1 MTTDTPKPA
10 RAPRKPRARSDAAKT
25 PSAATPPQP
34 RTRAAPR
41 RSTKAQPA
49 EPTPPPPST
58 PVPNS
63 RPVVVD
69 PDFSPGEQKV
79 GEEPFK
85 LTVNI
90 PHSLYKRASGLVWHA
105 DFTGEPD
112 EVKSMTALVRI
123 ALVEAVVRYEKK
135 YNAGMAFPPPAR
147 LRRGRAPK
155 LR

>member
-1 MTTDTPKPA
+1 MTTDTPKPT
-10 RAPRKPRARSDAAKT
+10 RAPRKPRARSDTAKT
-25 PSAATPPQP
+25 PSTATPPQS
-34 RTRAAPR
+34 RTRTPR

-49 EPTPPPPST
+49 EPTPSPSVA
-58 PVPNS
+58 VPNW

-69 PDFSPGEQKV
+69 PDLYPGEQKV
-79 GEEPFK
+79 GEEQFK

-90 PHSLYKRASGLVWHA
+90 PQSLYERASGLVWHA

-123 ALVEAVVRYEKK
+123 ALVEAVARYEKK

>member
-25 PSAATPPQP
+25 ASTTATPPQP
-34 RTRAAPR
+34 RTRAPR
-41 RSTKAQPA
+41 RSTKAQQP
-49 EPTPPPPST
+49 EPTPPPSV

-63 RPVVVD
+63 RPVVHD
-69 PDFSPGEQKV
+69 PDLYPGEQKA
-79 GEEPFK
+79 GEEQFK

-90 PHSLYKRASGLVWHA
+90 PQSLYERASGLVWHA

-123 ALVEAVVRYEKK
+123 ALVEAVARYEKK

>member
-1 MTTDTPKPA
+1 MTDTPKPA
-10 RAPRKPRARSDAAKT
+10 RAPRKPRARPTTEQTPTPTPPPAKT
-25 PSAATPPQP
+25 
-34 RTRAAPR
+34 RAPR
-41 RSTKAQPA
+41 RSSKTPS
-49 EPTPPPPST
+49 EPPPPPL

-69 PDFSPGEQKV
+69 PDAYPGEQKP
-79 GEEPFK
+79 GEEIFK

-90 PHSLYKRASGLVWHA
+90 PQSLYERASGLVWHA

-112 EVKSMTALVRI
+112 EVQSMTALVRI
-123 ALVEAVVRYEKK
+123 ALVQAVAGYEKK

-155 LR
+155 GR

>member
-10 RAPRKPRARSDAAKT
+10 RATRKPRARSDAAKT
-25 PSAATPPQP
+25 ASTATPPQP
-34 RTRAAPR
+34 RTRAPR
-41 RSTKAQPA
+41 RSTKAQPH
-49 EPTPPPPST
+49 EPTPPPSG

-63 RPVVVD
+63 RPVVHD

-79 GEEPFK
+79 GEDPFK

-90 PHSLYKRASGLVWHA
+90 PQSLYERASGLVWHA

-112 EVKSMTALVRI
+112 EVRSMTALVRI
-123 ALVEAVVRYEKK
+123 ALVEAVARYEKK
-135 YNAGMAFPPPAR
+135 YNAGMSFPPPAR

>member
-25 PSAATPPQP
+25 ASTATPPQP
-34 RTRAAPR
+34 RTRAPR
-41 RSTKAQPA
+41 RLTKAQPP
-49 EPTPPPPST
+49 EPTPPPSV

-63 RPVVVD
+63 RPVVHD
-69 PDFSPGEQKV
+69 PDLYPGEQKA
-79 GEEPFK
+79 GEEQFK

-90 PHSLYKRASGLVWHA
+90 PQSLYERASGLVWHA

-123 ALVEAVVRYEKK
+123 ALVEAVARYEKK

>member
-1 MTTDTPKPA
+1 M
-10 RAPRKPRARSDAAKT
+10 
-25 PSAATPPQP
+25 
-34 RTRAAPR
+34 
-41 RSTKAQPA
+41 
-49 EPTPPPPST
+49 

-63 RPVVVD
+63 RPVVHD
-69 PDFSPGEQKV
+69 PDFTPGEQKV

-90 PHSLYKRASGLVWHA
+90 PQSLYERASGLVWHA

-112 EVKSMTALVRI
+112 EVRSMTALVRI
-123 ALVEAVVRYEKK
+123 ALVEAVARYEKK

>member
-10 RAPRKPRARSDAAKT
+10 RAPRKPRARSDTAKT
-25 PSAATPPQP
+25 PSTATPPQP
-34 RTRAAPR
+34 RTRAPR
-41 RSTKAQPA
+41 RSTKAQPP
-49 EPTPPPPST
+49 EPTPPPSA

-63 RPVVVD
+63 RPVVHD
-69 PDFSPGEQKV
+69 PDFTPGEQKV
-79 GEEPFK
+79 GEDPFK

-90 PHSLYKRASGLVWHA
+90 PQSLYERASGLVWHA

-112 EVKSMTALVRI
+112 EVRSMTALVRI
-123 ALVEAVVRYEKK
+123 ALVEAVARYEKK